1 MWFISSCPGHL
12 HALLLSDLSTSFSC
26 CRSTAETVSIDPLRK
41 AVLRFKDMGII
52 FETSEAGVAVAD
64 SGRLQELT
72 MDLVEFCR

>member
-1 MWFISSCPGHL
+1 M
-12 HALLLSDLSTSFSC
+12 
-26 CRSTAETVSIDPLRK
+26 
-41 AVLRFKDMGII
+41 LRFKDMGII